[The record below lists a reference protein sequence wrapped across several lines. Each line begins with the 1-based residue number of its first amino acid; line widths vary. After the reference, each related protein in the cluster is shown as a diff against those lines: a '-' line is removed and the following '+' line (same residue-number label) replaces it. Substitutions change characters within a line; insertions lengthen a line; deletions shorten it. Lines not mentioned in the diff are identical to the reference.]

1 MARNNFRMIITQTPH
16 RISFLGGGTDYPG
29 YYLKHGGKVL
39 GAAIDKYCYLNVRR
53 LPPFFKHKHR
63 IVYSLQENVNA
74 LSEIQHPS
82 VRETLKHL
90 GIDYGVSI
98 HHDGDIPAFSGMG
111 SSSAFTVGLLNGLMA
126 LNGRMIA
133 KHDLATEAI
142 FIEQRLI
149 KENVGS
155 QDQTFAAHGG
165 LNVIEFMVNG
175 EIVVTPVVMP
185 QDRLLSFE
193 SRLLLFFSGTNRIA
207 SDVAAEQVSN
217 IPRNETTLHQMK
229 SFVDEGIHILTTRTI
244 PLVEFGRLLN
254 RTWTLKKKLSTCI
267 STNIVDEM
275 YDKAMAA
282 GATGGKLLGAGG
294 GGFVLFY
301 VEPECRSSV
310 CTALANHICIPIKFD
325 FNGSKII
332 VYHPDSTA
340 GN

>member
-1 MARNNFRMIITQTPH
+1 MIITQTPH
-16 RISFLGGGTDYPG
+16 RISFFGGGTDYPG

-39 GAAIDKYCYLNVRR
+39 GGAIDKYCYLNVRR

-63 IVYSLQENVNA
+63 IVYSLQENVNE

-90 GIDYGVSI
+90 GIEYGVSI

-126 LNGRMIA
+126 LDGRMIS
-133 KHDLATEAI
+133 KHELAMEAI
-142 FIEQRLI
+142 FIEQQLI

-165 LNVIEFMVNG
+165 LNVIEFLANG

-185 QDRLLSFE
+185 RDRLAQLE
-193 SRLLLFFSGTNRIA
+193 SRLLLFFSGTDRIA

-217 IPRNETTLHQMK
+217 IGQNEATLHQMK
-229 SFVDEGIHILTTRTI
+229 AIVDEGVRILTTPET
-244 PLVEFGRLLN
+244 PLVEFGRLLHRN
-254 RTWTLKKKLSTCI
+254 WILKRKLSSRIT
-267 STNIVDEM
+267 TRGVDEM
-275 YDKAMAA
+275 YDKAIAA

-294 GGFVLFY
+294 GGFVLIF
-301 VEPECRSSV
+301 VEPECRASV
-310 CTALANHICIPIKFD
+310 CGALAGYIRIPVKFD

-332 VYHPDSTA
+332 VYQPDSP
-340 GN
+340 G